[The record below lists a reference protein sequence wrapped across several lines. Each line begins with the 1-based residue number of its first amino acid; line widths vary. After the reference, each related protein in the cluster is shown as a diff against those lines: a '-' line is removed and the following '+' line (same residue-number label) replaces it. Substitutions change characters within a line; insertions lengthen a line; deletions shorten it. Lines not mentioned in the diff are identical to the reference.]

1 MHLQTN
7 HTNPPTSKGEKV
19 TARAHG
25 GPIDIQGVTTAYLA
39 PDFRI
44 QKLETWF
51 DPLEMFRQIA
61 PKGIIN
67 KEPRRGE
74 ATPGEL
80 LDFDPKLADLQRV
93 DSAAYQNLVP
103 MDEEHRQSIGIAF
116 DRASSEGRYEPG
128 EAHAAAP
135 HWTETH
141 AMRDEMRS
149 ITPNQC
155 PFMNGE

>member
-1 MHLQTN
+1 
-7 HTNPPTSKGEKV
+7 
-19 TARAHG
+19 
-25 GPIDIQGVTTAYLA
+25 
-39 PDFRI
+39 
-44 QKLETWF
+44 
-51 DPLEMFRQIA
+51 MFRQIA
-61 PKGIIN
+61 PKGIVN
-67 KEPRRGE
+67 KEPIRGG

-80 LDFDPKLADLQRV
+80 LDFDPKGANLQRV

-103 MDEEHRQSIGIAF
+103 MDDEHRQSIGIIL
-116 DRASSEGRYEPG
+116 DQASQQGRYRAG

-141 AMRDEMRS
+141 AMWDEMRS

>member
-1 MHLQTN
+1 MSKLSSFTMI
-7 HTNPPTSKGEKV
+7 NPSYSPSISKGEKV

-39 PDFRI
+39 EDFRI

-61 PKGIIN
+61 PKGIVN
-67 KEPRRGE
+67 KEPIRGG

-80 LDFDPKLADLQRV
+80 LDFDPKYANLQRV

-103 MDEEHRQSIGIAF
+103 MDEEHRQSIGIVLDQAGLVP
-116 DRASSEGRYEPG
+116 EV
-128 EAHAAAP
+128 
-135 HWTETH
+135 
-141 AMRDEMRS
+141 
-149 ITPNQC
+149 
-155 PFMNGE
+155 